1 MNEYF
6 GFRNFRQFERTRG
19 DIRLP
24 YDLLKDER
32 FRQLTDAQKAHLI
45 CLLLLAARRGNVLPN
60 RPAKLKMLIGATE
73 PVDVSGLAEFINVAP
88 AVTTDR
94 ERPLERRTLTDNVRA
109 AILLRD
115 GGRCRRCGSARDL
128 EVDHIVPFSKGGA
141 SEEWNLQTLCRRCN
155 RRKWKKLVPRI

>member
-6 GFRNFRQFERTRG
+6 GFRNFRQFERTRR
-19 DIRLP
+19 DIRLSHE
-24 YDLLKDER
+24 LLKDMR
-32 FRQLTDAQKAHLI
+32 FRQLSDAQKAHLI
-45 CLLLLAARRGNVLPN
+45 CLLLLAVRCDNVLPN
-60 RPAKLKMLIGATE
+60 RPTKLGRLIGATE
-73 PVDVSGLAEFINVAP
+73 PVDLSGLAEFINIARGRTADP
-88 AVTTDR
+88 
-94 ERPLERRTLTDNVRA
+94 ERPFERRTLTDSVRA

-115 GGRCRRCGSARDL
+115 RGRCRRCGSARDL